1 MSIFDDNRPAEKV
14 AGAVREFQNNMA
26 RALAYELCS
35 VVVLCVLRC
44 AHKPEREDENCV
56 GD

>member
-1 MSIFDDNRPAEKV
+1 MSIFDDNSPAEKV

-35 VVVLCVLRC
+35 VAVLCVLRC
-44 AHKPEREDENCV
+44 AHKPGREDENCV